1 MAWYSSSLAFAV
13 RPEDAVR
20 VADAVALQ
28 NAWTKD
34 TPFVHAMSR
43 NGVLLATVNAINMQ
57 CAPGR
62 DIYLNQQFSRL
73 QDADLA
79 KAHEQVE
86 ALIDCIDKNPGAVLE
101 ATKLPY
107 TPHFFIHSK
116 EFKPLRAE
124 MVYPSDAIIQDGYVI
139 QYTEDQVRQMLGDA
153 TASEDP
159 RPSNDDDG
167 ESLEYVFNF
176 LKSHHRLLGL
186 AVKSNLVILCGE
198 LS

>member
-34 TPFVHAMSR
+34 TPFIHAMSR
-43 NGVLLATVNAINMQ
+43 NGVLLATVNAVNMQ

-62 DIYLNQQFSRL
+62 DIYLNQQFARL

-79 KAHEQVE
+79 KAHEQIG
-86 ALIDCIDKNPGAVLE
+86 ALIDCIDKNPGEVLE

-107 TPHFFIHSK
+107 TPHFLKSK
-116 EFKPLRAE
+116 RGRGRFFCTSRSNFFSLSSRLSILRA
-124 MVYPSDAIIQDGYVI
+124 
-139 QYTEDQVRQMLGDA
+139 TMLIEA
-153 TASEDP
+153 
-159 RPSNDDDG
+159 
-167 ESLEYVFNF
+167 
-176 LKSHHRLLGL
+176 
-186 AVKSNLVILCGE
+186 CQ
-198 LS
+198 